1 MYLAE
6 ALSPEDYVRHIQMEK
21 QQQQWLAGHDER
33 LDKFRQKMIRRQKQ
47 VLCLAWIS
55 AWFVRNGS
63 TCCLKRRISAWIGM
77 LCVWFVTSTQ
87 AGVTK
92 CCNYMRSFVRCLVCV
107 HHMLH

>member
-55 AWFVRNGS
+55 AWFVR
-63 TCCLKRRISAWIGM
+63 TVQRVAYSAGYRHG
-77 LCVWFVTSTQ
+77 LACFVS
-87 AGVTK
+87 G
-92 CCNYMRSFVRCLVCV
+92 L
-107 HHMLH
+107 